1 MNGYDIPRPTK
12 FLEDGLRPD
21 YANVWP
27 TAEDELTTDYAS
39 VERAVEMELVS
50 RDNSP
55 QEQDRG
61 PAKQEKLLYSSQTG
75 REKGGKLEISDV
87 TRVSSSRGVPLGCKV
102 LLVVVIVGTVAIAI
116 AALVLGA
123 INFSGKQNWLQQQT
137 GTLLEVA
144 MERVCQQN
152 TTQCEFA
159 NGIRSGEAC
168 RVSLSA
174 LNTHA
179 VRPRYN
185 FQPNSGSCSHA

>member
-21 YANVWP
+21 YANVWS
-27 TAEDELTTDYAS
+27 TAEDKLTTDYAS

-55 QEQDRG
+55 QEQERE

-75 REKGGKLEISDV
+75 REKRGKLEIPD
-87 TRVSSSRGVPLGCKV
+87 TRVSSSRGVPLGWKV
-102 LLVVVIVGTVAIAI
+102 LLVVVIVGTVALAI
-116 AALVLGA
+116 AALVLGV
-123 INFSGKQNWLQQQT
+123 INFSGKQNWLQQET

-159 NGIRSGEAC
+159 NGIGSGEAC

>member
-1 MNGYDIPRPTK
+1 MNDYDIPRPTK
-12 FLEDGLRPD
+12 FLKDGLRPA

-39 VERAVEMELVS
+39 VERTVEMELVS
-50 RDNSP
+50 RDNFP
-55 QEQDRG
+55 QEQERE

-75 REKGGKLEISDV
+75 REKRGKLEISD
-87 TRVSSSRGVPLGCKV
+87 TRVSSRRGVPLGWKV
-102 LLVVVIVGTVAIAI
+102 LLVVVMVGTVALAI

-123 INFSGKQNWLQQQT
+123 ISFSGKQNWLQQQT

-152 TTQCEFA
+152 TTQCEVA
-159 NGIRSGEAC
+159 NGSGETC
-168 RVSLSA
+168 LVSLSA

-179 VRPRYN
+179 V
-185 FQPNSGSCSHA
+185 